1 MKRLFLL
8 SFSLLFL
15 ASCSLF
21 QTSSTTQGATYGGLG
36 GAAVGAGTGA
46 LVGTML
52 TAGDVGASAL
62 LGAGIGLPVG
72 AAVGYYYVK
81 NKNEAELRENQ
92 RLIDLNHSTIVQR
105 ERELTELR
113 ERAELDSFTTEIDSS
128 LQDDLYLG
136 PSLGNYLR

>member
-1 MKRLFLL
+1 
-8 SFSLLFL
+8 
-15 ASCSLF
+15 
-21 QTSSTTQGATYGGLG
+21 
-36 GAAVGAGTGA
+36 VGAGTGA

-72 AAVGYYYVK
+72 AALGYYYVK
-81 NKNEAELRENQ
+81 NKNEAELKENQ
-92 RLIDLNHSTIVQR
+92 RLIDINHSSIVQR
-105 ERELTELR
+105 ERELIELR
-113 ERAELDSFTTEIDSS
+113 EQAELDSFTIEIDSS